1 MNLKHDKPNPNT
13 IVVVLILILSQF
25 FYGCKNNNS
34 LREVS
39 DEAKDSIGENL
50 ADTIFVRDTLYLE
63 VPVPFLVSKDTIIYR
78 EVPVYTTVDT
88 SAILSFYN
96 TKKVNIDTLKVDHGY
111 ITVID
116 TLMGGTII
124 SRKYFPKI
132 KLQSK
137 ETVQKIKEEPRGNL
151 YLGLN
156 GGLDKP
162 NYVYSLGTSLLYRT
176 PGDKIYEVGIGAWNQ
191 TINGIDGKFIPYIRG
206 GVYWKVDF
214 LNKKK

>member
-1 MNLKHDKPNPNT
+1 MNLKHDKPNLNT

-191 TINGIDGKFIPYIRG
+191 TINGIDGKFVPYIRG

>member
-1 MNLKHDKPNPNT
+1 MNLKHDKPNLNT

>member
-1 MNLKHDKPNPNT
+1 
-13 IVVVLILILSQF
+13 
-25 FYGCKNNNS
+25 
-34 LREVS
+34 
-39 DEAKDSIGENL
+39 
-50 ADTIFVRDTLYLE
+50 
-63 VPVPFLVSKDTIIYR
+63 
-78 EVPVYTTVDT
+78 
-88 SAILSFYN
+88 
-96 TKKVNIDTLKVDHGY
+96 
-111 ITVID
+111 
-116 TLMGGTII
+116 
-124 SRKYFPKI
+124 
-132 KLQSK
+132 
-137 ETVQKIKEEPRGNL
+137 VQKIKEEPRGNL

>member
-1 MNLKHDKPNPNT
+1 MNLKHDKSNLNA

-34 LREVS
+34 PRKVS
-39 DEAKDSIGENL
+39 EEAKDSIGKSL

-78 EVPVYTTVDT
+78 EVPVYTPVDT

-132 KLQSK
+132 KLQTK
-137 ETVQKIKEEPRGNL
+137 ETMQKIKEEPRGNL